1 MAGQKRTRTKYTSI
15 YYNETTKRYDI
26 KYNYT
31 VYSPTGGKDGKGGN
45 TYKSKWVYNID
56 TISEARRKLAELQ
69 AGGAKEED
77 KEITLAGAFEL
88 WKQTLTA
95 AKNGSP
101 VTIRNTEQHLRMI
114 DPFLSKDTKVKDI
127 TDTVYLKLCAD
138 LREAKFSEE
147 TLRSLNAT
155 VRKLINLCHKRR
167 LIKENP
173 LDFVDNMKTG
183 TKEDYKL
190 IPKED
195 FDRLDE
201 YFATHSFVR
210 LGVDNY
216 PTYRLAINLLY
227 YTGIRLGELLALNPE
242 DFDTETARLSITKA
256 YVSDIQLTKAPKNL
270 KKRKIPMPPHVIA
283 LASDTLQKTAP
294 KTRIFTMGHGAI
306 SQMIKSACT
315 KAGTSDTY
323 NAHAFR
329 HTYISNLIR
338 AGVAL
343 PVIERVSG
351 DTQATI
357 LKRYSHAFP
366 TDDDAVLEALANL

>member
-1 MAGQKRTRTKYTSI
+1 MAGQKRTRTKYKSI

-31 VYSPTGGKDGKGGN
+31 VFDPLKDRN
-45 TYKSKWVYNID
+45 TYKAKWVYNIA
-56 TISEARRKLAELQ
+56 TLTEARQKLAQLQ

-77 KEITLAGAFEL
+77 KDITLAGAFEL

-95 AKNGSP
+95 ARGGSP
-101 VTIRNTEQHLRMI
+101 VTVQNTEQHLRM
-114 DPFLSKDTKVKDI
+114 LSQFIPTDTKVKDI
-127 TDTVYLKLCAD
+127 TDSVYLKLCAD
-138 LREAKFSEE
+138 LRAHNYSEE

-155 VRKLINLCHKRR
+155 VRKLITLCYKKR
-167 LIKENP
+167 LIRENP
-173 LDFVDNMKTG
+173 LAFTDNLRTG

-190 IPKED
+190 VTKED
-195 FDRLDE
+195 YDKLDS
-201 YFATHSFVR
+201 YFATHEFKR

-216 PTYRLAINLLY
+216 PTYRLVIALLY
-227 YTGIRLGELLALNPE
+227 YTGIRLGELLALTPE
-242 DFDTETARLSITKA
+242 DFDTETGRLSITKA
-256 YVSDIQLTKAPKNL
+256 FVSDIKLTKAPKNL
-270 KKRKIPMPPHVIA
+270 KKRQVPMPPEVIS
-283 LASDTLQKTAP
+283 LAGDILQKTAP
-294 KTRIFTMGHGAI
+294 NARIFTMSHGAV
-306 SQMIKSACT
+306 SQMITSACT
-315 KAGTSDTY
+315 KAGTADSY

-338 AGVAL
+338 AGVPL

-366 TDDDAVLEALANL
+366 TDDEAVLEALANL